1 MLWREE
7 AAVLT
12 IAALWKLLA
21 EVIVNHAKRLSRLVD
36 WQKEQVGHAH
46 RVDDE
51 ASEKCP
57 PEKDMRPRHDRV
69 RQVDGADADECEA
82 DSKDGSV

>member
-7 AAVLT
+7 AAVFT
-12 IAALWKLLA
+12 IAALWKFLA
-21 EVIVNHAKRLSRLVD
+21 EVIVNHAKRLSCLVD
-36 WQKEQVGHAH
+36 WKKEQVGHAH

-51 ASEKCP
+51 TSEKRS
-57 PEKDMRPRHDRV
+57 PEKDVRPRHNRV

-82 DSKDGSV
+82 DSKNSSI